1 MKLLTSS
8 IAMGDVERCHKV
20 TARTKSKVSNSKL
33 DSTTEVYCKIAVS
46 ESKADILQAFRSH
59 VKDMRK
65 LRAERESAAQ
75 ALQRQGQVAGLMI
88 LRSMMEWIRCST
100 RLAASLAMI
109 LKTRMMSPIDHHLLA
124 FTHILPLSFRSVSI
138 LSNHFGMW
146 ITEDCVNPQDD
157 PGSVTTSQATVS

>member
-65 LRAERESAAQ
+65 LRGERESAAQ
-75 ALQRQGQVAGLMI
+75 AIAEAGSSGWADDSEEHDGMDSL
-88 LRSMMEWIRCST
+88 LDEACSE
-100 RLAASLAMI
+100 LGY
-109 LKTRMMSPIDHHLLA
+109 D
-124 FTHILPLSFRSVSI
+124 F
-138 LSNHFGMW
+138 
-146 ITEDCVNPQDD
+146 EDSDD
-157 PGSVTTSQATVS
+157 ESY